1 MSHKFFNS
9 GLSEDMV
16 DLLFGNVK
24 EILLF
29 ELIFQNDLEEAKEMI
44 RQDSSFHVG
53 VVFVEK
59 ALVRGGNSNIVG
71 FVKYRHLYWDKF
83 CQLFWSARLLIRLLC
98 RRARTMFCFDA

>member
-1 MSHKFFNS
+1 
-9 GLSEDMV
+9 MV

-44 RQDSSFHVG
+44 RDDSSFHVG

-59 ALVRGGNSNIVG
+59 ALVR
-71 FVKYRHLYWDKF
+71 
-83 CQLFWSARLLIRLLC
+83 LLITSEVFVSWWKHFLGSSRTKHFWKTRLKIS
-98 RRARTMFCFDA
+98 

>member
-1 MSHKFFNS
+1 
-9 GLSEDMV
+9 MV

-59 ALVRGGNSNIVG
+59 ALVRGGNYTVVTSVTYWHLCYYG
-71 FVKYRHLYWDKF
+71 FY
-83 CQLFWSARLLIRLLC
+83 
-98 RRARTMFCFDA
+98 